1 MPIQQSILDPQ
12 AKSFAPAPAFV
23 ATNPQGNVRF
33 TAGRLMKDAQT
44 GERWG
49 EYDDMPP
56 VSWFEPMQGIG
67 PAQEAAQSNL
77 PVDPLEELQKRTQ
90 MRTQY
95 IEQEIGAQESA
106 LQQAFDKQYG
116 DLEGQYNIE
125 RHYIQNSPS
134 IEPQQKAR
142 QIEQL
147 NKRYELKIHD
157 LRSQVQPGMQQLD
170 AQRRQAMM
178 QIEEDRQRREHEVSI
193 IDRLAQQGV
202 IEDPAAVLQQKLQA
216 VGVNVPIGALRPTTP
231 AERIRA
237 QQAELRS
244 VDAVLANFDPEVERG
259 WYDPRKKVPVRYTP
273 TGFEEDVRDA
283 TPEEAQM
290 YRDLLQY
297 QAQLRMGLGQELQG
311 AFQLSNAAAAAENMK
326 RAGRPMANQAHKI
339 THPGG
344 KSGASQTQEVT
355 VRSPNGRVGTV
366 PVSELAQAVVEGYTI
381 GTGR

>member
-1 MPIQQSILDPQ
+1 MPIQQYEPESTAQ
-12 AKSFAPAPAFV
+12 SFVPAPAFI
-23 ATNPQGNVRF
+23 ATDPTGNVIS
-33 TAGRLMKDAQT
+33 TAGRLVEDAQT
-44 GERWG
+44 GQRWG
-49 EYDDMPP
+49 EYEDMPP
-56 VSWFEPMQGIG
+56 TQGQAG
-67 PAQEAAQSNL
+67 QSNM
-77 PVDPLEELQKRTQ
+77 PVNPLEELQKRTQ

-106 LQQAFDKQYG
+106 LQQGFDKQYG

-147 NKRYELKIHD
+147 NKRYELKVND

-178 QIEEDRQRREHEVSI
+178 QIEEDRQRREHEISI

-216 VGVNVPIGALRPTTP
+216 AGVNVPIGALRVETP
-231 AERIRA
+231 E
-237 QQAELRS
+237 QKVQQSQAELRYIDQLLRGYAPPKTRRLRS
-244 VDAVLANFDPEVERG
+244 DLPGTYTTRTLDGDETYELSAEESAEFEALADRAIILRQKLARDMEGLYQMRNAMDRA
-259 WYDPRKKVPVRYTP
+259 
-273 TGFEEDVRDA
+273 ED
-283 TPEEAQM
+283 
-290 YRDLLQY
+290 L
-297 QAQLRMGLGQELQG
+297 
-311 AFQLSNAAAAAENMK
+311 K
-326 RAGRPMANQAHKI
+326 RAGKPMADQAHKI

-355 VRSPNGRVGTV
+355 VRSPGGKIGTV
-366 PVSELAQAVVEGYTI
+366 PVSELAQAITEGYTI
-381 GTGR
+381 VTGR